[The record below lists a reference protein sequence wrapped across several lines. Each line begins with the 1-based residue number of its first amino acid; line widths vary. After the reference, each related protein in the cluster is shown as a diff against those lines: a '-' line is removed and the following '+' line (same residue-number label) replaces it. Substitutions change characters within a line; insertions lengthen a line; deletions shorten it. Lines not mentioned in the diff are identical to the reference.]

1 MMMWTCMLCSQHS
14 HPPPPFT
21 QVYSVGMYCSDA
33 IKDALAGLSKAKAP
47 LSSLSVQ
54 NTTFLLQ
61 MNFKVGAEKMASAIA
76 DSVAPRNPS
85 SDDVEQLKELIVS
98 GLKGPAVKGTTL
110 QFDCRSGEG
119 VDVTVDGRAQGSV
132 DSATLAEAFCNVF
145 LDDKTVSPALRASIL
160 DNCCAE

>member
-1 MMMWTCMLCSQHS
+1 
-14 HPPPPFT
+14 
-21 QVYSVGMYCSDA
+21 
-33 IKDALAGLSKAKAP
+33 
-47 LSSLSVQ
+47 
-54 NTTFLLQ
+54 
-61 MNFKVGAEKMASAIA
+61 MASAIA